1 MRHHHARGALTGCPL
16 EEDEMKNVRFGWR
29 ALVLL
34 GALSSGAMGFSDAAR
49 AQEWQWSV
57 TPYMWASEVGVD
69 ASINDHEV
77 LEREADLADV
87 LDSLDFMVQVHFEGQ
102 KGRHGLL
109 LDLIYNDLGDDD
121 RRFPLN
127 ESNGGEVVVKGD
139 LEMTILEAGGI
150 FNPRGDGGGF
160 AFLYG
165 ARVIDLDE
173 ELDARYEL
181 GDGSTP
187 GRRYS
192 ASTTLLDGM
201 VGARYV
207 GQLSERWSFHLRA
220 DASAGGSELTWNAW
234 TGVGYAFGAAKQH
247 AFLAGYR
254 YMEIEFEEDDARAE
268 LELQNKLGGFIAGV
282 KFGF

>member
-1 MRHHHARGALTGCPL
+1 MRGTQGSNR
-16 EEDEMKNVRFGWR
+16 
-29 ALVLL
+29 VLML
-34 GALSSGAMGFSDAAR
+34 SGAVALGIVALAGAAQ
-49 AQEWQWSV
+49 AQEWRWSV

-69 ASINDHEV
+69 VSINDHEV

-121 RRFPLN
+121 RRFALDDPP
-127 ESNGGEVVVKGD
+127 GEVVVKGD

-150 FNPRGDGGGF
+150 FNPRGDGTGF

-173 ELDARYEL
+173 EFDARYDF
-181 GDGSTP
+181 GPGSTP

-192 ASTTLLDGM
+192 ASTTLLDGL

-207 GQLSERWSFHLRA
+207 GVISDRWSFHIRA

-234 TGVGYAFGAAKQH
+234 TGFGYAFGAAKQH

-254 YMEIEFEEDDARAE
+254 YMEIDFKEKDARAE
-268 LELQNKLGGFIAGV
+268 LEIQNKLGGFIAGV